1 MSDVFAWGF
10 YYSVIATAVLAWVLI
25 VVAVATEIE
34 EWWKRK

>member
-1 MSDVFAWGF
+1 MTDLLAMGF
-10 YYSVIATAVLAWVLI
+10 YYAVIGTMVLGWVLI